1 MKLSQLN
8 SNKPKMETIQALND
22 GADEE
27 DFKQLLEILKGFGQ
41 VEVLY
46 DPSDPK
52 DRNVTADE
60 VVDRY
65 ENFKK
70 RHKDYVILE
79 RKDYEKL
86 VQNSSPEKFNE
97 SALEARDA
105 SIKLLEQQLAR
116 QEDWVN
122 YWKNKYEKCL
132 EELKKE
138 TTRWWRF

>member
-70 RHKDYVILE
+70 LNNALNGKGNEETGKDGSGTEGCVSDTAEGTGELG
-79 RKDYEKL
+79 RGSD
-86 VQNSSPEKFNE
+86 SNE
-97 SALEARDA
+97 TD
-105 SIKLLEQQLAR
+105 
-116 QEDWVN
+116 
-122 YWKNKYEKCL
+122 
-132 EELKKE
+132 
-138 TTRWWRF
+138 TTISTAA

>member
-8 SNKPKMETIQALND
+8 SNKPK
-22 GADEE
+22 ADEE

-70 RHKDYVILE
+70 WNNALNGKGNEETGKDGSSTKRRVSDTAKGTGK
-79 RKDYEKL
+79 RRRRS
-86 VQNSSPEKFNE
+86 NSNE
-97 SALEARDA
+97 T
-105 SIKLLEQQLAR
+105 
-116 QEDWVN
+116 N
-122 YWKNKYEKCL
+122 
-132 EELKKE
+132 
-138 TTRWWRF
+138 TTISTAA

>member
-1 MKLSQLN
+1 
-8 SNKPKMETIQALND
+8 METIQALND

-27 DFKQLLEILKGFGQ
+27 GFKQLLEILKDFGQ

-70 RHKDYVILE
+70 WHNALNGKGNEETGKDG
-79 RKDYEKL
+79 
-86 VQNSSPEKFNE
+86 SSTEGRIPDTSEGTGEHGGGSSSNE
-97 SALEARDA
+97 TD
-105 SIKLLEQQLAR
+105 
-116 QEDWVN
+116 
-122 YWKNKYEKCL
+122 
-132 EELKKE
+132 
-138 TTRWWRF
+138 TTISTAA